1 MSWCLQTKII
11 PDASGLHQLSLKI
24 LIFILLIFSLPLV
37 HNRNFLFNFTK
48 NLIPDQGPSVEY
60 LARYFNF
67 VFLRFKIYLFMV
79 TPTFLKRTISKYGA
93 AILISN
99 KLLAVPMAWGVCKLT
114 PLAFGTGQSLLRAL
128 PPNPCLFPPTILL
141 Y

>member
-11 PDASGLHQLSLKI
+11 PNALGLHQLSLKI
-24 LIFILLIFSLPLV
+24 LIFVLLIFSLPSV

-79 TPTFLKRTISKYGA
+79 TPTFLKRTISKIYK
-93 AILISN
+93 IVKNFWYDL
-99 KLLAVPMAWGVCKLT
+99 
-114 PLAFGTGQSLLRAL
+114 
-128 PPNPCLFPPTILL
+128 
-141 Y
+141 